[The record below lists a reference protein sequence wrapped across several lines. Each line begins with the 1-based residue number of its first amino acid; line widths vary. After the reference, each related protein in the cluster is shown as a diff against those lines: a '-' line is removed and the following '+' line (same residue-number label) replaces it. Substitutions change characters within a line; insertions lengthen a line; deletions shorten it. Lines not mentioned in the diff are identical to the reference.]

1 MKRRY
6 FSKFFSNLETILAV
20 RRFVTWL
27 QRCGR
32 STIGLKLELGRI
44 AYMNSQFNFSFS
56 VLNNTSC
63 QSPVIEKGLRRIG
76 VFLFV
81 TFLKWVKVFHTFFSL
96 CLILPSVCTQCFF
109 FLSWKKIMLLL
120 RELKVHFLQKFSW
133 ILISTVAFPQMNCNF
148 INFKRYQ
155 FHEIR

>member
-27 QRCGR
+27 QGCGR

-96 CLILPSVCTQCFF
+96 CLILPSVCTRCFF
-109 FLSWKKIMLLL
+109 FVMKKNHASPTRTESSFPSEVFLNFDFYCCLSTD
-120 RELKVHFLQKFSW
+120 EL
-133 ILISTVAFPQMNCNF
+133 
-148 INFKRYQ
+148 
-155 FHEIR
+155 